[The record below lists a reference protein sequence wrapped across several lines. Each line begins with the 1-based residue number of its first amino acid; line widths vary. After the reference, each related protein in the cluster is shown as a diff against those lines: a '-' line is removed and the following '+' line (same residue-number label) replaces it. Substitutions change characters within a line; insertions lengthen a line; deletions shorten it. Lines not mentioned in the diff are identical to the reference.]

1 MCVGVKQRSP
11 SRQGSLSERPS
22 SPYDPKNTT
31 KRGSKKNDDEDHA
44 GLYSDRP
51 HKGFVME
58 IAFVAFAKT
67 MVLFYALLVAT
78 VLLID
83 HHKGS
88 SDSSGSDSGS
98 SSVRGSPSLLVDT
111 SQLGMGETKSAK
123 RDLPSC
129 DSFLSGSGSDMKYHY
144 SDAANMAMN
153 DKASW
158 QWGFS
163 TRLAATEALQDKTLT
178 LKYGDDVEVQRG
190 DLVLLCV
197 HSVPDVEETGQRLF
211 LQRLKEVDEERERHK
226 IMDRNKLR
234 NAPKKDQKELK
245 KKQKERAYL
254 KNGRLLV
261 GVMGGRYAPD
271 AIHGEEISQIAPHPK
286 LSLLGAGGTYG
297 KAISVFQRDKPIA
310 HHGKNT
316 VSGLCANQN
325 LSFCSLLI
333 LGSLLIL
340 VFYQAKI

>member
-22 SPYDPKNTT
+22 SPYDPKIT
-31 KRGSKKNDDEDHA
+31 KRGSKKNDDVDQA

-51 HKGFVME
+51 HRRFVME

-88 SDSSGSDSGS
+88 SGSSGSDSGS
-98 SSVRGSPSLLVDT
+98 SSVRGSPSLVDT
-111 SQLGMGETKSAK
+111 KQLGMGETQAAK

-129 DSFLSGSGSDMKYHY
+129 DSFLSGSGSDMTYHY
-144 SDAANMAMN
+144 SDAVNVALD

-163 TRLAATEALQDKTLT
+163 TRLAATEALHDKSLT

-211 LQRLKEVDEERERHK
+211 LQRLKEVDEEKERHK

-234 NAPKKDQKELK
+234 HAPKKDQKELK
-245 KKQKERAYL
+245 KKQKERMYL

-333 LGSLLIL
+333 L
-340 VFYQAKI
+340 VCYQAKI